1 MDVQKYLEQ
10 KKRDFENHCY
20 EDRDDY
26 FSSPSG
32 YENFSQSQLFF
43 FLYSRH
49 YKLYHDGEFIRMCSD
64 MQIYLGEKLFSEVMQ
79 NLCISRENKVK
90 EIVANAPKFLM
101 HVSNV
106 SPAQMGD
113 KIMPRNNLNQYGEK
127 RGNFVFA
134 TENDIER
141 DFYALRQN
149 DEYGKNINW
158 KKWANVN
165 GTEKPVFILE
175 NINYESY
182 TYFVSKQD
190 FLPVVSLDGR
200 FGHEWTSTKNVG
212 YKYCERNNIEDIVR
226 RNIVKIVDREKFS
239 SQDDAFYKKLNNPNL
254 IIGALNKSGVL
265 KFHNMDKL
273 IFEKLKGKEI

>member
-1 MDVQKYLEQ
+1 MNVQKYLEQ
-10 KKRDFENHCY
+10 KKLDFKNHCY

-26 FSSPSG
+26 FSSPSD
-32 YENFSQSQLFF
+32 YANFSQSQLFF

-49 YKLYHDGEFIRMCSD
+49 YKLYHDGEFARMCSD
-64 MQIYLGEKLFSEVMQ
+64 MKIYLGEKLFSELMQ
-79 NLCISRENKVK
+79 NLCVLRENKVK
-90 EIVANAPKFLM
+90 EIVANAPKVLM
-101 HVSNV
+101 HVSSV
-106 SPAQMGD
+106 SPDKMGD

-134 TENDIER
+134 TENVIER

-158 KKWANVN
+158 KKRANVN

-239 SQDDAFYKKLNNPNL
+239 SQNDAFYKKLNNPNL
-254 IIGALNKSGVL
+254 IIGALNKSEVL